1 MPNFIMYIWLIKF
14 MGTTMKVT
22 LDHHTRMFLESSSK
36 VLRKAFKKGEIDRG
50 SCTAIAMELLH
61 ISSKDIQNES
71 DFMEF
76 DSTLE
81 QLAGSINSRE

>member
-1 MPNFIMYIWLIKF
+1 
-14 MGTTMKVT
+14 MGATMKVK
-22 LDHHTRMFLESSSK
+22 LDHPTRTFLESSSK

-76 DSTLE
+76 DSTLG
-81 QLAGSINSRE
+81 QLAGSLNSRE